1 MQCDDNQ
8 LMVLLTMFPV
18 LPVRKAEQK
27 SRTYLAENHI
37 DLYSAFLLG
46 LPHGE
51 DWEHGQK
58 HHQLVIGRDVYAQA
72 RG

>member
-1 MQCDDNQ
+1 MI
-8 LMVLLTMFPV
+8 L
-18 LPVRKAEQK
+18 RE
-27 SRTYLAENHI
+27 I
-37 DLYSAFLLG
+37 GSAFLLG

-72 RG
+72 KDNTLMGEVFVMFQ